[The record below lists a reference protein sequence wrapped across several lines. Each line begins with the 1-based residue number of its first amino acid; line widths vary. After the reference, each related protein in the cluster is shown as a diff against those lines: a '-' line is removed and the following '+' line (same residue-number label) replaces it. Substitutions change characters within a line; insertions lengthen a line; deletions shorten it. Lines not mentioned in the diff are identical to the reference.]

1 MSERSSF
8 SILADLGAKLALPKI
23 KESLKNI
30 TTGTESDGFLNALA
44 NNLNARA
51 GSWNAAAKNIR
62 QAIEALQTAE
72 AALIEIADLA
82 TRLEELGALY
92 NNNSLLSTSDIASL
106 DAETENI
113 TAAIDN
119 IVSST
124 TYNGVSMLDTSEVTF
139 DAGITDQA
147 DVQTLSTGTISS
159 VASTTQATDA
169 DTTGAALKNE
179 VTLSL
184 GEISG
189 GITSLSARENIAYA
203 YSAIMSAAASSKV
216 ESDLAAETAILTK
229 QMMLQKVSLSLIAQA
244 NVNENALF
252 MNKLY

>member
-30 TTGTESDGFLNALA
+30 TIGTESDGFLNALA

-72 AALIEIADLA
+72 AALIEIANLA

-203 YSAIMSAAASSKV
+203 YSAIMSAAASGKV

-244 NVNENALF
+244 NVNDNV
-252 MNKLY
+252 KLNLLS

>member
-1 MSERSSF
+1 MTERSSF
-8 SILADLGAKLALPKI
+8 SILADLGSKLALPKI

-30 TTGTESDGFLNALA
+30 TTGTESDGFLNALI

-139 DAGITDQA
+139 NAGITDGT
-147 DVQTLSTGTISS
+147 DVQNLSTGTISS

-169 DTTGAALKNE
+169 DTTGAALKNQ

-216 ESDLAAETAILTK
+216 ETDLAAETAILTK

-244 NVNENALF
+244 NVNENV
-252 MNKLY
+252 KLNLLS

>member
-1 MSERSSF
+1 MTERSSF

-30 TTGTESDGFLNALA
+30 TIGTESDGFLNALA

-159 VASTTQATDA
+159 VASTTQSTDA
-169 DTTGAALKNE
+169 DTTGAALKNQI
-179 VTLSL
+179 TLSL

-203 YSAIMSAAASSKV
+203 YSAIMSAAASGKV

-244 NVNENALF
+244 NVNN
-252 MNKLY
+252 NVKLNLLS

>member
-1 MSERSSF
+1 MTERSSF

-30 TTGTESDGFLNALA
+30 TTGKESDGFLNALA

-139 DAGITDQA
+139 NAGITDEA

-169 DTTGAALKNE
+169 DTTGAALKNQI
-179 VTLSL
+179 TLSL

-203 YSAIMSAAASSKV
+203 YSAIMSAAASSSV
-216 ESDLAAETAILTK
+216 ETDLAAETAILTK

-244 NVNENALF
+244 NVNENA
-252 MNKLY
+252 KLNLLS

>member
-1 MSERSSF
+1 MTERSSL
-8 SILADLGAKLALPKI
+8 SILGDLGAKLALPKI

-124 TYNGVSMLDTSEVTF
+124 TYNGVSMLNTSEVTF
-139 DAGITDQA
+139 NAGITDGT
-147 DVQTLSTGTISS
+147 DVQNLSTGTISS

-169 DTTGAALKNE
+169 DTTGAALKNQI
-179 VTLSL
+179 TLSL

-203 YSAIMSAAASSKV
+203 YSAIMSAAASGKV

-244 NVNENALF
+244 NVNDNV
-252 MNKLY
+252 KLNLLS

>member
-139 DAGITDQA
+139 NAGITDEA

-159 VASTTQATDA
+159 VASTTEATDA

-203 YSAIMSAAASSKV
+203 YSAIMSAAATSTI
-216 ESDLAAETAILTK
+216 ETDYAAETAILTK
-229 QMMLQKVSLSLIAQA
+229 NMILNKISLSLVAQA
-244 NVNENALF
+244 NINESYKVNL
-252 MNKLY
+252 LS

>member
-1 MSERSSF
+1 MAERSSF
-8 SILADLGAKLALPKI
+8 SILADLGTKLALPKI

-92 NNNSLLSTSDIASL
+92 NNNSLLSASDIASL

-124 TYNGVSMLDTSEVTF
+124 TYNGVSMLNTSEVTF
-139 DAGITDQA
+139 NAGITDGT
-147 DVQTLSTGTISS
+147 DVQNLSTGTISS

-169 DTTGAALKNE
+169 DTTGAALKNQI
-179 VTLSL
+179 TLSL

-203 YSAIMSAAASSKV
+203 YSAIMSAAASGKV

-229 QMMLQKVSLSLIAQA
+229 QMMLQKVSLSLVAQA
-244 NVNENALF
+244 NVNENV
-252 MNKLY
+252 KLNLLS

>member
-1 MSERSSF
+1 MTERSSF

-30 TTGTESDGFLNALA
+30 TIGTESDGFLNALA

-72 AALIEIADLA
+72 AALIEIANLA

-124 TYNGVSMLDTSEVTF
+124 TYNGVSMLNTSEVTF
-139 DAGITDQA
+139 NAGITDGT
-147 DVQTLSTGTISS
+147 DVQNLSTGTISS

-169 DTTGAALKNE
+169 DTTGAALKNQI
-179 VTLSL
+179 TLSL

-203 YSAIMSAAASSKV
+203 YSAIMSAAASGKV

-244 NVNENALF
+244 NVNDNV
-252 MNKLY
+252 KLNLLS

>member
-139 DAGITDQA
+139 NAGITDEA

-159 VASTTQATDA
+159 VASTTEATDA

-203 YSAIMSAAASSKV
+203 YSAIMSAAASGKV

-244 NVNENALF
+244 NVNENA
-252 MNKLY
+252 KLNLLS

>member
-1 MSERSSF
+1 MTERSSF

-23 KESLKNI
+23 KESLKSI
-30 TTGTESDGFLNALA
+30 TTGTDSDRFLNALA

-92 NNNSLLSTSDIASL
+92 NDNSLLSTSDIASL

-113 TAAIDN
+113 TTTIDN
-119 IVSST
+119 MVSST
-124 TYNGVSMLDTSEVTF
+124 TYNGVSMLGTSEVTF
-139 DAGITDQA
+139 DAGITDGT

-169 DTTGAALKNE
+169 DTTGAALKNQI
-179 VTLSL
+179 TLSL

-244 NVNENALF
+244 NVNENA
-252 MNKLY
+252 KLNLLS

>member
-1 MSERSSF
+1 MSDRSSL
-8 SILADLGAKLALPKI
+8 SILADLGTKLALPKI

-72 AALIEIADLA
+72 AALLEIADLA

-106 DAETENI
+106 DAQTETI

-124 TYNGVSMLDTSEVTF
+124 TYNSVSMLDTSEVTF
-139 DAGITDQA
+139 DAGVTDGS
-147 DVQTLSTGTISS
+147 DIQTLSTGTISS
-159 VASTTQATDA
+159 VASTTLASNA
-169 DTTGAALKNE
+169 DTTGLALKNE
-179 VTLSL
+179 ITVNL
-184 GEISG
+184 GEISA
-189 GITSLSARENIAYA
+189 GITTLQARENVAYA
-203 YSAIMSAAASSKV
+203 ASAIMSAAASSSTDV
-216 ESDLAAETAILTK
+216 DFAAEAAIITK
-229 QMMLQKVSLSLIAQA
+229 QMMLQKISVSLVAQA
-244 NVNENALF
+244 NLSEST
-252 MNKLY
+252 KLNLVS

>member
-1 MSERSSF
+1 MTERSSF

-30 TTGTESDGFLNALA
+30 TTGTDSDGFLNALA

-72 AALIEIADLA
+72 AALIEIFDLA

-113 TAAIDN
+113 TATIDN

-139 DAGITDQA
+139 DAGITDGT

-169 DTTGAALKNE
+169 DTTGAALKNQI
-179 VTLSL
+179 TLSL

-244 NVNENALF
+244 NVNDNV
-252 MNKLY
+252 KLNLLS

>member
-30 TTGTESDGFLNALA
+30 TIGTESDGFLNALA

-72 AALIEIADLA
+72 AALIEIANLA

-124 TYNGVSMLDTSEVTF
+124 TYNGVSMLNTSEVTF
-139 DAGITDQA
+139 NAGITDGT
-147 DVQTLSTGTISS
+147 DVQNLSTGTISS

-169 DTTGAALKNE
+169 DTTGAALKNQI
-179 VTLSL
+179 TLSL
-184 GEISG
+184 GEILG

-203 YSAIMSAAASSKV
+203 YSAIMSAAASGKV

-244 NVNENALF
+244 NVNDNV
-252 MNKLY
+252 KLNLLS

>member
-30 TTGTESDGFLNALA
+30 TIGTESDGFLNALA

-124 TYNGVSMLDTSEVTF
+124 TYNGVSMLNTSEVTF
-139 DAGITDQA
+139 NAGITDGT

-169 DTTGAALKNE
+169 DTTGAALKNQI
-179 VTLSL
+179 TLSL

-189 GITSLSARENIAYA
+189 GITSFICKRK
-203 YSAIMSAAASSKV
+203 YSIR
-216 ESDLAAETAILTK
+216 
-229 QMMLQKVSLSLIAQA
+229 
-244 NVNENALF
+244 LF
-252 MNKLY
+252 SYYECCSI

>member
-1 MSERSSF
+1 MTERSSF

-30 TTGTESDGFLNALA
+30 TIGTESDGFLNALA

-159 VASTTQATDA
+159 VASTTQSTDA
-169 DTTGAALKNE
+169 DTTGAALKNQI
-179 VTLSL
+179 TLSL

-216 ESDLAAETAILTK
+216 ESDLAAESAILTK

-244 NVNENALF
+244 NVNENA
-252 MNKLY
+252 KLNLLS

>member
-1 MSERSSF
+1 MAERSSF

-30 TTGTESDGFLNALA
+30 TTGKESDGFLNALA

-51 GSWNAAAKNIR
+51 ESWNAAAKNIR

-124 TYNGVSMLDTSEVTF
+124 TYNGVSMLNTSEVTF
-139 DAGITDQA
+139 NAGITDGT
-147 DVQTLSTGTISS
+147 DVQNLSTGTISS

-169 DTTGAALKNE
+169 DTTGAALKNQI
-179 VTLSL
+179 TLSL

-203 YSAIMSAAASSKV
+203 YSAIMSAAASSSV
-216 ESDLAAETAILTK
+216 ETDLAAETAILTK

-244 NVNENALF
+244 NVNENA
-252 MNKLY
+252 KLNLLS

>member
-1 MSERSSF
+1 MAERSSF
-8 SILADLGAKLALPKI
+8 SILADLGSKLALPKI

-30 TTGTESDGFLNALA
+30 TTGTDSDGFLNALA

-72 AALIEIADLA
+72 AALLEIADLG

-106 DAETENI
+106 DAQTETI

-124 TYNGVSMLDTSEVTF
+124 TYNSVSMLDTSEVTF
-139 DAGITDQA
+139 DSGVTDRS
-147 DVQTLSTGTISS
+147 DMQTLSTGTISS
-159 VASTTQATDA
+159 VASTTEATDA

-179 VTLSL
+179 VTVSL

-244 NVNENALF
+244 NVNENA
-252 MNKLY
+252 KLNLLS

>member
-139 DAGITDQA
+139 NAGITDEA

-216 ESDLAAETAILTK
+216 ETDLAAETAILTK

-244 NVNENALF
+244 NVNENA
-252 MNKLY
+252 KLNLLS

>member
-1 MSERSSF
+1 MAERSSF
-8 SILADLGAKLALPKI
+8 SILADLGSKLALPKI

-30 TTGTESDGFLNALA
+30 TTGKESDGFLNALA
-44 NNLNARA
+44 NNLNAKA

-72 AALIEIADLA
+72 TALIEIAALA

-92 NNNSLLSTSDIASL
+92 NNNSLLSSSDIASL

-139 DAGITDQA
+139 DAGITDEA

-169 DTTGAALKNE
+169 DTTGTALKN
-179 VTLSL
+179 
-184 GEISG
+184 
-189 GITSLSARENIAYA
+189 
-203 YSAIMSAAASSKV
+203 IM
-216 ESDLAAETAILTK
+216 
-229 QMMLQKVSLSLIAQA
+229 
-244 NVNENALF
+244 
-252 MNKLY
+252 

>member
-1 MSERSSF
+1 MTERSSF

-30 TTGTESDGFLNALA
+30 TIGTESDGFLNALA

-72 AALIEIADLA
+72 AALIEIANLA

-92 NNNSLLSTSDIASL
+92 NNHSLLSTSDIASL

-113 TAAIDN
+113 TAAVDN

-139 DAGITDQA
+139 NAGITDEA

-159 VASTTQATDA
+159 VASTTQSTDA
-169 DTTGAALKNE
+169 DTTGAALKNQI
-179 VTLSL
+179 TLSL

-203 YSAIMSAAASSKV
+203 YSAIMSAAASGKV

-244 NVNENALF
+244 NVNDNV
-252 MNKLY
+252 KLNLLS

>member
-1 MSERSSF
+1 MTERSSF
-8 SILADLGAKLALPKI
+8 SILADLGTKLALPKI

-72 AALIEIADLA
+72 AALLEIADLA

-106 DAETENI
+106 DAQTETI

-124 TYNGVSMLDTSEVTF
+124 TYNSVSMLDTSEVTF
-139 DAGITDQA
+139 DAGVTDGS
-147 DVQTLSTGTISS
+147 DIQTLSTGTISS
-159 VASTTQATDA
+159 VASTTEATDA

-179 VTLSL
+179 VTVSL

-203 YSAIMSAAASSKV
+203 LSAIMSAAASSKV
-216 ESDLAAETAILTK
+216 ESDLASETAILTK

-244 NVNENALF
+244 NLNENA
-252 MNKLY
+252 KLNLLS

>member
-30 TTGTESDGFLNALA
+30 TTGTEGDGFLNALA

-159 VASTTQATDA
+159 VASTTQSTDA
-169 DTTGAALKNE
+169 DTTGAALKNQI
-179 VTLSL
+179 TLSL

-203 YSAIMSAAASSKV
+203 YSAIMSAAASGKV

-244 NVNENALF
+244 NVNDNV
-252 MNKLY
+252 KLNLLS

>member
-30 TTGTESDGFLNALA
+30 TIGTESDGFLNALA

-124 TYNGVSMLDTSEVTF
+124 TYNGVSMLNTSEVTF
-139 DAGITDQA
+139 NAGITDGT
-147 DVQTLSTGTISS
+147 DVQNLSTGTISS

-169 DTTGAALKNE
+169 DTTGAALKNQI
-179 VTLSL
+179 TLSL

-203 YSAIMSAAASSKV
+203 YSAIMSAAASGKV

-244 NVNENALF
+244 NVNDNV
-252 MNKLY
+252 KLNLLS